1 MFNLHLKAIK
11 VYAWTIYSNMR
22 EERVLGFFG
31 IFLQPFQEKTVLLFS
46 ELRTMYRG
54 FGDLS
59 VILIS
64 VKDNS
69 L

>member
-1 MFNLHLKAIK
+1 
-11 VYAWTIYSNMR
+11 MR
-22 EERVLGFFG
+22 EERVLGF
-31 IFLQPFQEKTVLLFS
+31 LESSYSPFKKKTVLLFS

-69 L
+69 

>member
-1 MFNLHLKAIK
+1 MHGQYRAICEKNGFWVFWNLLTALSRKKQSYI
-11 VYAWTIYSNMR
+11 
-22 EERVLGFFG
+22 
-31 IFLQPFQEKTVLLFS
+31 LFS

-69 L
+69 

>member
-1 MFNLHLKAIK
+1 
-11 VYAWTIYSNMR
+11 MR

-31 IFLQPFQEKTVLLFS
+31 IFLQPFQEKKQSYILFS

-54 FGDLS
+54 FEDLS

-69 L
+69 

>member
-1 MFNLHLKAIK
+1 MGHIEQ
-11 VYAWTIYSNMR
+11 YARRTGS
-22 EERVLGFFG
+22 GFFG

-69 L
+69 

>member
-1 MFNLHLKAIK
+1 
-11 VYAWTIYSNMR
+11 MR

-46 ELRTMYRG
+46 ELIRTMYRG

-69 L
+69 

>member
-1 MFNLHLKAIK
+1 
-11 VYAWTIYSNMR
+11 MR